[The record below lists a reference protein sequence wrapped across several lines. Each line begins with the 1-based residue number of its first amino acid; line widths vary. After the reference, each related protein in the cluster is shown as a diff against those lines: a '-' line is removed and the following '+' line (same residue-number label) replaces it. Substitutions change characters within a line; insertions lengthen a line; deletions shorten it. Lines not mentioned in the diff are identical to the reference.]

1 MAYIEAIK
9 RTGFVLENYLAEILK
24 KEGWTVIS
32 NKYYEDDHSNTVREV
47 DLIAYRTSKIQ
58 HFDVYTTLIISCK
71 KNEECSWALLAR
83 DTNEKDPNVNW
94 WPLHIWTNDTVLNHQ
109 ISQKDAS
116 KIFHTYAK
124 SQGVTEAL
132 NLPEFEVFA
141 FQEVTKPSLSGKAH
155 NVYKS
160 SPKNDSAIFSS
171 ITSLIKAQAYELGSL
186 SSRKKSPSVYQ
197 FNLISVAE
205 TDLLRILFK
214 NNEIT
219 CEEISTEHYINR
231 YIINRQET
239 FSRIR
244 FIKNDAF
251 SQKLKDYENLHKSN
265 CSWLNNQCNSYYDQ
279 VFIDYRRYN
288 VLLPM
293 FRKELAFFFKH
304 IVKHEVGFSVNEND
318 LTFTYDKEN
327 EILQLSLYI
336 EDYQI
341 ARLNSSQKIKDYIA
355 MKLKAIY
362 RYSGDFEFSNDVPF

>member
-141 FQEVTKPSLSGKAH
+141 FQEVTKPSLSG
-155 NVYKS
+155 
-160 SPKNDSAIFSS
+160 IFSS

-186 SSRKKSPSVYQ
+186 SSRKKIAVSLSVQ
-197 FNLISVAE
+197 PNLCCRDRSA
-205 TDLLRILFK
+205 
-214 NNEIT
+214 
-219 CEEISTEHYINR
+219 
-231 YIINRQET
+231 
-239 FSRIR
+239 
-244 FIKNDAF
+244 
-251 SQKLKDYENLHKSN
+251 
-265 CSWLNNQCNSYYDQ
+265 
-279 VFIDYRRYN
+279 
-288 VLLPM
+288 
-293 FRKELAFFFKH
+293 
-304 IVKHEVGFSVNEND
+304 
-318 LTFTYDKEN
+318 
-327 EILQLSLYI
+327 
-336 EDYQI
+336 
-341 ARLNSSQKIKDYIA
+341 
-355 MKLKAIY
+355 
-362 RYSGDFEFSNDVPF
+362 